1 MDYKTEVF
9 LVFLFHHQLQ
19 EKEQKLE
26 DMDKEQEFLI
36 DMISK
41 ERDEK
46 IVEENKWREKL
57 RVSKKKILIVD
68 FNTMKVL
75 LLLMKSLCLP

>member
-1 MDYKTEVF
+1 
-9 LVFLFHHQLQ
+9 
-19 EKEQKLE
+19 
-26 DMDKEQEFLI
+26 MDKEQEILI

-41 ERDEK
+41 ERDQK
-46 IVEENKWREKL
+46 IVEENKLREKL
-57 RVSKKKILIVD
+57 RVSKKKKILIVD

>member
-1 MDYKTEVF
+1 M
-9 LVFLFHHQLQ
+9 VFLFYHQLQ

-26 DMDKEQEFLI
+26 DMDKEQEILI

-41 ERDEK
+41 ERDQK
-46 IVEENKWREKL
+46 IVEENKLREKL
-57 RVSKKKILIVD
+57 RVSKKKKILIVD